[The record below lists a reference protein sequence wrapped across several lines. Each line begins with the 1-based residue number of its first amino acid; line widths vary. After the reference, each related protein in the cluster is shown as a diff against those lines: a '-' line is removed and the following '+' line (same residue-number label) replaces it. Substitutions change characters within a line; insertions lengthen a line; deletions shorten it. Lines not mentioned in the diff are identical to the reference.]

1 MEVLP
6 WVADV
11 LASYRGDDRPA
22 HIYVRSD
29 GPGLSLT
36 RDQLREQVA
45 RRAGALAERG
55 VVAGDHVGLL
65 AGEADEF
72 LPTFL
77 ALLWLG
83 GVAVPLPP
91 PPSLG
96 RRDAWRAGVEGSI
109 AQARPR
115 LLCGSAAPLHA
126 LRALSQLAAEVPS
139 VALEE
144 LSGVPPHPAPVW
156 LSWDEPAYLQFTS
169 GSTGRPRAVQVTR
182 GSLAANCAAIGAGIA
197 LNPIRDVGVSW
208 LPLHHDMGLVG
219 FGCAA
224 LTAGVP
230 VVFLPTA
237 MFLRD
242 PGVWM
247 RTVSAHAGTVTFGP
261 SFAYSLA
268 ARRVRPG
275 EAKDLDLSRVRVL
288 GCGAEPIN
296 ATALSR
302 FLAAYAPAGLDPAA
316 LAPAY
321 GLAEATLAVSFASGL
336 RADAAGAVDCG
347 RPVPG
352 HEVAAVEAA
361 GVPRASGEIGEVWVR
376 GPSVAGG
383 YLGEPESDAFRHDGW
398 LRTGDLGYLDSD
410 GHLYITGRAKD
421 VLVARGVSTDPHR
434 VEWAAASV
442 PGVRE
447 GGVVA
452 FTRPG
457 PETEEVVVVAECANR
472 ALRGLREAVRVAVA
486 ESVGLAVADV
496 VRVPAGTIPKTTSGK
511 PRRQETRRR
520 YLAGELSR

>member
-352 HEVAAVEAA
+352 HEVAVVEAA

-398 LRTGDLGYLDSD
+398 LRTGTSATWTATATCTSPGGPRMCSW
-410 GHLYITGRAKD
+410 
-421 VLVARGVSTDPHR
+421 RGVSAPTRTGWNGPLHPSR
-434 VEWAAASV
+434 ACAKAAWWRS
-442 PGVRE
+442 
-447 GGVVA
+447 
-452 FTRPG
+452 
-457 PETEEVVVVAECANR
+457 
-472 ALRGLREAVRVAVA
+472 
-486 ESVGLAVADV
+486 
-496 VRVPAGTIPKTTSGK
+496 PAPDRR
-511 PRRQETRRR
+511 PRR
-520 YLAGELSR
+520 S

>member
-1 MEVLP
+1 MESLS

-11 LASYRGDDRPA
+11 LASYRGDARPA
-22 HIYVRSD
+22 HVYVRSD
-29 GPGLSLT
+29 GPSLSLT

-45 RRAGALAERG
+45 QRAGALAERG

-65 AGEADEF
+65 AGEADAF
-72 LPTFL
+72 MPTFL

-96 RRDAWRAGVEGSI
+96 RRDAWCTGVEASL

-115 LLCGSAAPLHA
+115 LLCGPAAA
-126 LRALSQLAAEVPS
+126 LRQLPAEIPS
-139 VALEE
+139 VAIEE

-156 LSWDEPAYLQFTS
+156 LPWDAPAYLQFTS
-169 GSTGRPRAVQVTR
+169 GSTGRPRAVRVTR
-182 GSLAANCAAIGAGIA
+182 GSLAANCAAIGTGIA
-197 LNPIRDVGVSW
+197 LDPVRDVGVSW

-230 VVFLPTA
+230 VVFVPTA

-268 ARRVRPG
+268 ARRVRP
-275 EAKDLDLSRVRVL
+275 EEVAHLDLSCVRVL
-288 GCGAEPIN
+288 GCGAEPVN
-296 ATALSR
+296 AVALSH

-316 LAPAY
+316 LTPAY

-347 RPVPG
+347 RPLPG
-352 HEVAAVEAA
+352 HEVAVVETA
-361 GVPRASGEIGEVWVR
+361 GAPRASGETGEVWVR
-376 GPSVAGG
+376 GPSVTAG
-383 YLGEPESDAFRHDGW
+383 YLGEPTPDAFRRDGW

-410 GHLYITGRAKD
+410 GHLYITGRVKD
-421 VLVARGVSTDPHR
+421 VLVARGVSTDPYR

-472 ALRGLREAVRVAVA
+472 ALRGLPEAVRVAVA

-520 YLAGELSR
+520 YLAGELGR